1 MNAGNIFFRILSFI
15 IGAAVFGFY
24 IYVVNHFTN
33 GNVLEFP
40 YLVLTIYFAF
50 CVVLFPFTA
59 FTHNDTMQK
68 LKFLPSSFIQIAIF
82 AIGPILFFLK
92 VVKTLIQLISKYINK
107 VDNYVAYKKI
117 KKYSSHYIFN
127 MDYCSFSINRCI

>member
-1 MNAGNIFFRILSFI
+1 MSNIVFRLLSFI

-59 FTHNDTMQK
+59 YSHNDIVEK
-68 LKFLPSSFIQIAIF
+68 LKFLSSTSTNIIIFSIA
-82 AIGPILFFLK
+82 PILFFK
-92 VVKTLIQLISKYINK
+92 GRKDS
-107 VDNYVAYKKI
+107 DSAE
-117 KKYSSHYIFN
+117 S
-127 MDYCSFSINRCI
+127 